1 MLPGT
6 AAARPGPSAEPP
18 GRGFIAAGRAP
29 GKRGG
34 PSPDR
39 GPCLHPRMAP
49 DIERAAAALA
59 ARVPEPLRPLARLAY
74 DLRWS
79 WLPGAAEAFAAI
91 DPEGWERAEHNPV
104 ELLLTAD
111 AAALDAAARDAALT
125 ARAGELA
132 ARAAAERERPGE
144 PAGAPGAIAF
154 LCAEYAAH
162 RSLPIY
168 SGGLGALAGDLLKQ
182 ASDQGVDLVAV
193 GLLYREGYFRQ
204 RIDQSGWQQESWVDR
219 DPRRLA
225 TVPVTGPGGAP
236 LVVTVPIGGRD
247 VAARVW
253 RVQVGRVPL
262 YLLDTDR
269 PENDPVDRW
278 ITARLYVGDPDLRL
292 AQYLVLGVGGVRA
305 LDALGLAPRVLHL
318 NEGHAAFASLELVAQ
333 ERRAGAD
340 LDGALAAARARTVF
354 TTHTPVPAG
363 NDTYAPE
370 QVAAAAGPLAE
381 RVGLGVDGL
390 LRLGRTHPDDG
401 GEPFGV
407 TQFAL
412 RTSRAANGVS
422 RRHGEVARQMW
433 QGLWP
438 GRSADAVPIGSVTN
452 GVHVP
457 TWVGAPMRALLDR
470 HLGDGW
476 WRRAADPR
484 TWAALDAVPDEEL
497 WRVREQQRRALVEHA
512 RARGVRERLARGDA
526 VAYARSAE
534 ALDPDA
540 LTLGFAR
547 RAATYKR
554 VSLLLSQLD
563 AGLELLHGDRPVQLL
578 LAGKAHPRDDEAKR
592 TLQRLFAVRGA
603 DGVGG
608 RVVFLEDY
616 DLDTAA
622 RLVAGCDVWIN
633 LPRPPLE
640 ASGTSGM
647 KSVVNG
653 GLQLSVL
660 DGWWAEAHDGTNG
673 WALPGEVWE
682 DHGAQDARDGAELL
696 RLLVEEVVP
705 TFHDRDG
712 QGIPRAWLTRVRRSM
727 RTLAPRFSAQRMLDD
742 YLRDIYPTPAP

>member
-1 MLPGT
+1 M
-6 AAARPGPSAEPP
+6 PS
-18 GRGFIAAGRAP
+18 
-29 GKRGG
+29 
-34 PSPDR
+34 
-39 GPCLHPRMAP
+39 
-49 DIERAAAALA
+49 DIDRAAAALA

-79 WLPGAAEAFAAI
+79 WMPGAAEVFASI
-91 DPEGWERAEHNPV
+91 DRERWERSAANPV

-111 AAALDAAARDAALT
+111 TEALEAAARDAGLI
-125 ARAGELA
+125 ARIDDLC
-132 ARAAAERERPGE
+132 ARVEAERERPAAG
-144 PAGAPGAIAF
+144 GAPGTVAF
-154 LCAEYAAH
+154 FCAEYAVH

-182 ASDQGVDLVAV
+182 ASDQAVDLVAV

-204 RIDQSGWQQESWVDR
+204 RIDATGWQQESWIDR
-219 DPRRLA
+219 DPHRLA
-225 TVPVTGPGGAP
+225 TVPVTGADGGP
-236 LVVTVPIGGRD
+236 VVLRVPIGERE
-247 VAARVW
+247 VAAQVW

-269 PENDPVDRW
+269 PENDLVDRW
-278 ITARLYVGDPDLRL
+278 ITARLYVGDPELRL

-305 LDALGLAPRVLHL
+305 LDALGIAPRVLHL
-318 NEGHAAFASLELVAQ
+318 NEGHAAFAGLELVGQ
-333 ERRAGAD
+333 ELRNGAD
-340 LDGALAAARARTVF
+340 LDGALSAARSRTVF

-370 QVAAAAGPLAE
+370 RIAAAVGPLAD
-381 RVGLGVDGL
+381 RIGLGVDGVL
-390 LRLGRTHPDDG
+390 ALGRTNPDDG

-412 RTSRAANGVS
+412 RTSRTANGVS

-433 QGLWP
+433 HGLWP
-438 GRSADAVPIGSVTN
+438 DRDVDAVPIGHVTN

-457 TWVGAPMRALLDR
+457 TWVAAPMRELLDR
-470 HLGDGW
+470 HLGEGW
-476 WRRAADPR
+476 WHRAADPA
-484 TWAALDAVPDEEL
+484 TWAPLDRIPDEDL
-497 WRVREQQRRALVEHA
+497 WRVRCEQRRALVEHA
-512 RARGVRERLARGDA
+512 RARGVRERLARGDTLE
-526 VAYARSAE
+526 YARSAQ
-534 ALDPDA
+534 ALDPDV

-554 VSLLLSQLD
+554 VGLLLSQLD
-563 AGLELLHGDRPVQLL
+563 ANLQLLNADRPIQLL
-578 LAGKAHPRDDEAKR
+578 LAGKAHPRDEEAKR
-592 TLQRLFAVRGA
+592 TLQALFSVRGA
-603 DGVGG
+603 AGVGE

-660 DGWWAEAHDGTNG
+660 DGWWAEAYDGANG

-682 DHGAQDARDGAELL
+682 DHGAQDSRDGAELH

-705 TFHDRDG
+705 TFHDRDE
-712 QGIPRAWLTRVRRSM
+712 QGIPRAWIARVRASM
-727 RTLAPRFSAQRMLDD
+727 RTLGPQFSAQRMLDD
-742 YLRDIYPTPAP
+742 YVRDIYPPPA